1 MIYQHFVTNLIR
13 HEIPSKYP
21 EYEFNILGDQ
31 TILGYKDVDRTELEN
46 NRGIYK
52 IDNSIGLNPDGQVE
66 VIDRHTGKTKTWIAI
81 DTKFY
86 E

>member
-13 HEIPSKYP
+13 HEIPSKHP

-31 TILGYKDVDRTELEN
+31 KILGYENVTSDKLEG
-46 NRGIYK
+46 RGIYK
-52 IDNSIGLNPDGQVE
+52 IDNSIGLQPDGQVE
-66 VIDRHTGKTKTWIAI
+66 VIDKHTGRTKTWIAI